1 MKKTLFK
8 ALPLTVCACM
18 MCAVPALA
26 YDKSETVY
34 TKTDSKGNI
43 TYQVVSEHLN
53 SAKKETIND
62 YSDLENIKN
71 ISGDEK
77 YTQDGK
83 NVTWSSTGDD
93 IFYQGKST
101 SDLPITSDVTY
112 KMDGKEVDISKYDG
126 KKGHVEITFNYTNHE
141 KHTYNGS
148 TVYTPFVVVMGTTL
162 SSDTTKNLKVSHG
175 KIVNNGKSDVV
186 VALASPGLY
195 TDFKYD
201 DFKDMDSVTVS
212 FDTTDLDLNSF
223 YSVASPKLLDTND
236 LDGVFDKIDD
246 TYTSVNKLEDATN
259 ALVSGASKLA
269 AGTKT
274 YASKMKEADESASK
288 LGTGVTTLVYSYSKI
303 DSGINTIYSKLSS
316 NSGSLSKLTELSDGV
331 GSLYTGVV
339 TGTSSQTSLVS
350 GAAQL
355 KEGLAKLSD
364 SSTGGKAIASA
375 KTIIAQYEKSV
386 LSQIAAGLTQK
397 TGGVKTYTSDEVK
410 ALYDKSLA
418 AGLFYMD
425 SNNDPQY
432 KKTGDA
438 ATDAVNVYLVS
449 YYGLEQTISGLTA
462 TQTGLSQLSSGVSS
476 LSSGVDQVAA
486 GVTKMN
492 NSKSELTSLASSLKE
507 LTEGMTTLNTGSTK
521 FQSGL
526 KEFAGYYTELSGGMD
541 KLTSAFSSIVTGSAS
556 LESGIKTYKTEGIDK
571 LSSAISKLNT
581 ADKKFKV
588 LTDYADSYRYTATN
602 SKCAYET
609 KFVTIT
615 EE

>member
-53 SAKKETIND
+53 SSKKETIND

-288 LGTGVTTLVYSYSKI
+288 LGTGVTTLVSSYSKI
-303 DSGINTIYSKLSS
+303 NSGINTIYSKLSS
-316 NSGSLSKLTELSDGV
+316 NSGSLSKLTELSDGI

-375 KTIIAQYEKSV
+375 KTIISGVAAQYLAGISTKTGIPVST
-386 LSQIAAGLTQK
+386 LSTLYTTAISKGYISAAGVVTVDASNPYYAVYMAFITK
-397 TGGVKTYTSDEVK
+397 TDE
-410 ALYDKSLA
+410 LSYHLLESEL
-418 AGLFYMD
+418 AGLD
-425 SNNDPQY
+425 S
-432 KKTGDA
+432 T
-438 ATDAVNVYLVS
+438 
-449 YYGLEQTISGLTA
+449 TA
-462 TQTGLSQLSSGVSS
+462 GLSQLSSGASS